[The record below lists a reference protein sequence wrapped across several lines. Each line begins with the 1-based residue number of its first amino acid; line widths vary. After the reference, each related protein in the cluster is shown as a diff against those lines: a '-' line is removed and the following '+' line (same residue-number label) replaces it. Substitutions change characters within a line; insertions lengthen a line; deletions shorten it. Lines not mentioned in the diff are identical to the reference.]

1 MYAILCPIKA
11 TMACTVKRSTM
22 SVCRPPARTTPP
34 AGISSTPT
42 SVSVHHSLKVRMR
55 CRCVCVYVFQTKV
68 HIYKSASRPHVTVAV
83 FVCVC
88 RQTLWSLQG
97 SVSEDALPEWRS
109 LRELRTQRF
118 LRLPTWIP
126 GWALASRSAWITD
139 QLSISGDSIIS
150 DECQDMVNNC
160 VQQSRVKQKP
170 HSGPIKNKMGGRVAA
185 LGCFSCCSWTQPYL
199 STQGRSVRSTSTSAR
214 ATLATTEAPAS
225 TSRMASPVT
234 VHLGGWGPAVR
245 SVSQPVRCRLFSYS
259 SKTWHMES
267 FMPLCVCVCVCVCV
281 SDLQW
286 KPAHTED
293 TLTNM
298 PRHSLYII
306 IGALCVAF
314 VLMLIILIVGICR
327 ISRIEYQGSSRHAY
341 QEFYNCR
348 SIDSEFSNAIAS
360 IRHARSVTWCE
371 CMDWALW

>member
-1 MYAILCPIKA
+1 MKLCTWKWLTEKWRAEFLSCFSQNLGVCKQNPLLHKWKDQPCASAMQQNDLLLKKLYDINMYAILCPIKA

-160 VQQSRVKQKP
+160 IHIQ
-170 HSGPIKNKMGGRVAA
+170 
-185 LGCFSCCSWTQPYL
+185 
-199 STQGRSVRSTSTSAR
+199 AR
-214 ATLATTEAPAS
+214 
-225 TSRMASPVT
+225 
-234 VHLGGWGPAVR
+234 
-245 SVSQPVRCRLFSYS
+245 
-259 SKTWHMES
+259 
-267 FMPLCVCVCVCVCV
+267 
-281 SDLQW
+281 
-286 KPAHTED
+286 
-293 TLTNM
+293 
-298 PRHSLYII
+298 
-306 IGALCVAF
+306 
-314 VLMLIILIVGICR
+314 
-327 ISRIEYQGSSRHAY
+327 
-341 QEFYNCR
+341 
-348 SIDSEFSNAIAS
+348 
-360 IRHARSVTWCE
+360 
-371 CMDWALW
+371 